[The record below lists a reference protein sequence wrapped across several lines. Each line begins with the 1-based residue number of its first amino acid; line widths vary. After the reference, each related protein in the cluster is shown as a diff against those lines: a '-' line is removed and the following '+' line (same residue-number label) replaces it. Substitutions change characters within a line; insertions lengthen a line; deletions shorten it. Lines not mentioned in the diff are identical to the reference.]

1 MVGET
6 KSGKNFD
13 YTNYEE
19 DIWVGYRYFNTVKQ
33 SIVYPFGYGLSYT
46 NFSFS
51 KPKIERK
58 NNKWIANIEV
68 TNTGNVSGK
77 EVVQLY
83 ISAPETFI
91 QKPDIELKAFGKTR
105 ELKPGESEIIKL
117 QFTDYDIASFDENNS
132 QWLTSKGKYLLSFGS
147 SSNDLKATI
156 PFSIRKDK
164 TWKVNDV
171 LKPIEKVNVMK
182 LSIK

>member
-1 MVGET
+1 M
-6 KSGKNFD
+6 D
-13 YTNYEE
+13 YL
-19 DIWVGYRYFNTVKQ
+19 IPI
-33 SIVYPFGYGLSYT
+33 SLS
-46 NFSFS
+46 
-51 KPKIERK
+51 
-58 NNKWIANIEV
+58 ANIEV

-171 LKPIEKVNVMK
+171 LKPVEKVNVMK